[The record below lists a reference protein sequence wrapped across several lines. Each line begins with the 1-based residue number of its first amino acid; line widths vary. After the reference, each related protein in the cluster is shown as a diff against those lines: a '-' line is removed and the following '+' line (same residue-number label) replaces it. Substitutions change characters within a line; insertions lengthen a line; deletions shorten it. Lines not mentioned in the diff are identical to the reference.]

1 MTVTQYAEERSPVV
15 GEVSVNAYPWY
26 ALQVRTRY
34 EITATDYLKGK
45 GYECFLPQHK
55 CRKRWSD
62 RIKEVEAAMFPGYLF
77 CRFNVDNRLPI
88 LTTPGVIRVVGY
100 NRIPTAVDEDEIGAI
115 RRLVTSG
122 IQNQPCSLFQIGERV
137 RIESGPLAG
146 VEGKLTNYKG
156 KHHLI
161 LAITLLQRAVAVEI
175 DSAMVSSLRAWNTG
189 NVCKPIAEEC
199 ELMVAV

>member
-1 MTVTQYAEERSPVV
+1 MTVTQNADEKSPNM
-15 GEVSVNAYPWY
+15 GEASVNAYPWY

-34 EITATDYLKGK
+34 ETAATDYLEGK

-55 CRKRWSD
+55 RRKRWSD

-77 CRFNVDNRLPI
+77 CRFNVQNRLPI

-100 NRIPTAVDEDEIGAI
+100 NRIPTAVDENEIGAI

-122 IQNQPCSLFQIGERV
+122 FQNQPCSLFQIGERV

-146 VEGKLTNYKG
+146 VEGSLTNYKG
-156 KHHLI
+156 RNHLI

-175 DSAMVSSLRAWNTG
+175 DSALVTSLRSSNTRTLSQA
-189 NVCKPIAEEC
+189 VPEER

>member
-1 MTVTQYAEERSPVV
+1 MD
-15 GEVSVNAYPWY
+15 EVRNHAYPWY

-34 EITATDYLKGK
+34 EITAADYLAGK
-45 GYECFLPQHK
+45 GYDCFLPQQK

-62 RIKEVEAAMFPGYLF
+62 RIKEVETALFPGYLF

-88 LTTPGVIRVVGY
+88 LTTPGVVRVVGY
-100 NRIPTAVDEDEIGAI
+100 NRIPTPVDEKEIRAI

-122 IQNQPCSLFQIGERV
+122 IQNQPCSFLQIGERV

-146 VEGKLTNYKG
+146 VEGSLTNYKG
-156 KHHLI
+156 KHQLI

-175 DSAMVSSLRAWNTG
+175 DSALVTSLRSSNPRTLSQAVPG
-189 NVCKPIAEEC
+189 ES